1 MAGFY
6 LPSFPLVFYREI
18 GGGTSSMDDRSTL
31 VGPIDMLVIP
41 VLKSGLRHQFLVVD
55 ASLRRAIT
63 IWLQCFGAGDL
74 RHG

>member
-1 MAGFY
+1 
-6 LPSFPLVFYREI
+6 
-18 GGGTSSMDDRSTL
+18 MDDRRIR
-31 VGPIDMLVIP
+31 GAPIDMLVIP
-41 VLKSGLRHQFLVVD
+41 VLKSGLRHQFLVAN

>member
-1 MAGFY
+1 
-6 LPSFPLVFYREI
+6 
-18 GGGTSSMDDRSTL
+18 MDDRSTL

-41 VLKSGLRHQFLVVD
+41 VLKSGLRHQFLV
-55 ASLRRAIT
+55 ANAQSRRAIT